1 MKIPTEATTEVEV
14 KNFFE
19 EAVRQGRAAKERYLL
34 EVRQGLREA
43 NFNELRQLE
52 MDIEKCE
59 KELERMK

>member
-1 MKIPTEATTEVEV
+1 MKIPTETTSEAEV
-14 KNFFE
+14 KSFFDD
-19 EAVRQGRAAKERYLL
+19 VVSLGKLTRKQVLL

-59 KELERMK
+59 KELGRMK